1 MSACLIRKPQTENK
15 RPTQKTPLIIT
26 RPPKPN
32 PDMYISG
39 QSQLHEPSE
48 ASKLYQKSTANMG
61 YLDLAAYGAEITGSG
76 HQRRTQGKRTI

>member
-1 MSACLIRKPQTENK
+1 
-15 RPTQKTPLIIT
+15 
-26 RPPKPN
+26 
-32 PDMYISG
+32 MYISG